1 MYVHGFMAFTRL
13 FRNGNSLAARI
24 PAELAYG
31 RSKLEQELEQ
41 EMEQYQELELAI
53 KRVGVALRR
62 VAEV

>member
-31 RSKLEQELEQ
+31 RSELEQ
-41 EMEQYQELELAI
+41 EQEQELDI
-53 KRVGVALRR
+53 KRVGDALRR

>member
-1 MYVHGFMAFTRL
+1 MYAHGLTVFTRL

-31 RSKLEQELEQ
+31 RSELEQELDIE
-41 EMEQYQELELAI
+41 
-53 KRVGVALRR
+53 RVGDALLR

>member
-1 MYVHGFMAFTRL
+1 MAFTRL

-31 RSKLEQELEQ
+31 RSGLELEI
-41 EMEQYQELELAI
+41 EQ
-53 KRVGVALRR
+53 VGDALRR